1 MNRSVPGAAAIRMP
15 PDEGPS
21 IRDKFPVFAKEFK
34 RRPVLMVGT
43 FAALAILGLVVG
55 LLIPKKYTSNASILV
70 QDGNITAELARD
82 RPGPGTVVD
91 RTLMAR
97 EVIRRRHVMDEIH
110 KVGGWLEDNASPLE
124 QERMISKVSA
134 NIEITDI
141 GTGIIQ
147 AIPTLPIRNNVIRV
161 AFTDDDAERA
171 FRVNKRL
178 TDLIVSESVEAK
190 RRQSRE
196 AYDFID
202 SQVAVYQRKL
212 NQAEA
217 NLEQY
222 RKNHPDAW
230 PGVDTDVTMR
240 IGELRR
246 AVDNARLE
254 LADLRTQEGA
264 LRGQLG
270 GEQNITMV
278 QTRGGQLRAR
288 LAELQTERGRLLL
301 SYTEQHPDVIRVQ
314 QQIRELEQELRGG
327 GSGAA
332 GSLGSAAAFNPQL
345 YGELKGRLADVS
357 SRGNAAGARI
367 ASAEAQLARELDR
380 SRQLGAAQSE
390 VSKLTR
396 DYEVNR
402 GIYQDLL
409 TRRESARVAMNMD
422 ADAENST
429 FRIQE
434 AASMP
439 LRSSSM
445 RVIYM
450 AAISLL
456 LAAIIPLALLFAFV
470 NFDPRVRL
478 PRQIEHETGLPLLGT
493 MPQYL
498 NTAKRE
504 HYSRRYRLAGAM
516 LLSVPV
522 VYGLFF
528 TLKLMGM
535 L

>member
-1 MNRSVPGAAAIRMP
+1 ML

-34 RRPVLMVGT
+34 RRPVLLVGI
-43 FAALAILGLVVG
+43 FASLAILGLVVG
-55 LLIPKKYTSNASILV
+55 LLIPKKYTSYASILV

-97 EVIRRRHVMDEIH
+97 EVIRRRHVMDEIL
-110 KVGGWLEDNASPLE
+110 KTGGWLEGSTDPLE
-124 QERMISKVSA
+124 QERMISKISA
-134 NIEITDI
+134 NIEISDV

-147 AIPTLPIRNNVIRV
+147 AIPSLPIRNNVIRV

-190 RRQSRE
+190 RRESRE

-222 RKNHPDAW
+222 RKDNPNVW
-230 PGVDTDVTMR
+230 PGLDTDVTMR

-246 AVDNARLE
+246 IVDNAQLE
-254 LADLRTQEGA
+254 KADLDAQASA

-270 GEQNITMV
+270 SEQNITMV
-278 QTRGGQLRAR
+278 QTRGGQLRTR

-314 QQIRELEQELRGG
+314 QQISELEQELKGG
-327 GSGAA
+327 GSSA

-345 YGELKGRLADVS
+345 YGDLKGRLADVS
-357 SRGNAAGARI
+357 SRGAAVGRRI
-367 ASAEAQLARELDR
+367 GEAQAQLNEELGKSRE
-380 SRQLGAAQSE
+380 LGAAQGD

-396 DYEVNR
+396 DLEVNR

-434 AASMP
+434 TASMP

-445 RVIYM
+445 RVMHM

-456 LAAIIPLALLFAFV
+456 LAAQIPLALLFAFV

-478 PRQIEHETGLPLLGT
+478 PRQIEREAGLPVLGT

-498 NTAKRE
+498 STARRE
-504 HYSRRYRLAGAM
+504 QNSRRYLVAGAM
-516 LLSVPV
+516 FLSVPL

>member
-1 MNRSVPGAAAIRMP
+1 ML
-15 PDEGPS
+15 PDAGPS
-21 IRDKFPVFAKEFK
+21 IGDKLPVFVKEFK
-34 RRPVLMVGT
+34 RRPVLLVGA
-43 FAALAILGLVVG
+43 FALLAILGLVIG
-55 LLIPKKYTSNASILV
+55 LLIPKKYTSSASILV
-70 QDGNITAELARD
+70 QDGSIKSELAKD
-82 RPGPGTVVD
+82 RPGPSSVVD
-91 RTLMAR
+91 RTVMAR
-97 EVIRRRHVMDEIH
+97 EVIRRRHVMDEIL
-110 KVGGWLEDNASPLE
+110 KVGGWLADNPSALD
-124 QERMISKVSA
+124 QERLLGKIAA
-134 NIEITDI
+134 NIEISDV
-141 GTGIIQ
+141 GTGLIQ
-147 AIPTLPIRNNVIRV
+147 AIPTLPIKNNVIRV
-161 AFTDDDAERA
+161 SFTDTDPKRAQRVTERLA
-171 FRVNKRL
+171 
-178 TDLIVSESVEAK
+178 DLIISESLAAK
-190 RRQSRE
+190 EQESRE
-196 AYDFID
+196 AYAFID
-202 SQVAVYQRKL
+202 SQVAIYQAKL
-212 NQAEA
+212 TQAEA

-222 RKNHPDAW
+222 RKSHPDAW

-246 AVDNARLE
+246 SVDSARTE
-254 LADLRTQEGA
+254 LADLRSQESA
-264 LRGQLG
+264 LRGQLSS
-270 GEQNITMV
+270 EQSITMV

-327 GSGAA
+327 RTGAG

-357 SRGNAAGARI
+357 GRGNAAGARI
-367 ASAEAQLARELDR
+367 ALAEAQLARELER
-380 SRQLGAAQSE
+380 SRQLGSAQSE

-402 GIYQDLL
+402 GLYQDLL

-422 ADAENST
+422 ADAQSSAL
-429 FRIQE
+429 RLQE

-445 RVIYM
+445 RVMHM
-450 AAISLL
+450 AAISLV
-456 LAAIIPLALLFAFV
+456 LAAALPLLLLFAFV

-478 PRQIEHETGLPLLGT
+478 PMQIEHAAGLPVLGT

-498 NTAKRE
+498 NAAKRKRTSR
-504 HYSRRYRLAGAM
+504 HYALAGA
-516 LLSVPV
+516 LFLSVPL

-528 TLKLMGM
+528 TLKLMDV